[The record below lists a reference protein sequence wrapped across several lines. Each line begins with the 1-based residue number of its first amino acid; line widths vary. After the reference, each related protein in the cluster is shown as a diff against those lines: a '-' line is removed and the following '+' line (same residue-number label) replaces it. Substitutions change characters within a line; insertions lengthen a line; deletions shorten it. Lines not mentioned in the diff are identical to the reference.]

1 MSYQNTVKAIQAL
14 KDNTDYFIS
23 QEVGSFT
30 DAIKRYGYS
39 SRENLD
45 YLCKNTNTVT
55 ELLNTGKQEYI
66 ELARYMGAGKD
77 FLGAVLGYTVQQ
89 GVNVGMVTKATLEDT
104 YTMLG
109 SIAAYFGF
117 RLTNENYQLNKEAYD
132 QLFTDCI
139 KEGKL
144 FMLPNGNYYYDNATM
159 SMLYDAYAE
168 IYAGNGAA
176 WSVTT
181 GNRMK
186 GTITN
191 SFHLIV
197 HGISSYE
204 LDVDMTLNVSGA
216 KFFITEEGA
225 SDPNDRFTYG
235 LYIIGDSHATPTIT
249 GIRTY
254 YKDGLIFRPSD
265 PNWGQVN
272 LNFTLPETADANKS
286 IIHITVDNE
295 EYFYSNKINGPY
307 NNDGSVSNLWA
318 AVKDSN
324 APDGHAYARINPPY
338 DGATYGY
345 LPNISRI
352 NPYTGTF
359 RSSKDSLE
367 PVAGVNQPSIG
378 GDITT
383 TYPTWY
389 SKTINRNI
397 NVDGDTY
404 ISNQYYY
411 PVLPLSGD
419 TINNINN
426 TTINN
431 LHGDTYTIIEKTTII
446 NNTYIEETEDEGEK
460 ESDDN
465 NDGQNP
471 SAPSQNDQGS
481 TDLPPSIIPSVSSN
495 DTGFVAVYH
504 PDKATVR
511 SFSNWLWSIGFD
523 LDTFKKLFQDP
534 MQAIISLHQIF
545 FTPTNATGSPANIRL
560 GFIDT
565 GISSDYVD
573 DTSFTLDCGS
583 IFVPEM
589 YKNALD
595 YSPAA
600 SAELYLPFIGF
611 RKVNV
616 NDMMGNTVNVT
627 YNIDIITGAC
637 VAFVTVNRGSYQA
650 ILYTFSGNC
659 AVELPISSA
668 NFNQII
674 GNVIGIAA
682 SVGAAAATGGITAPL
697 ALSAAAS
704 AATNSQ
710 INIEHGGSLTGNVGA
725 LSGKKPYLIVTRP
738 KNKTA
743 MNYQHFIGYPANSNI
758 TLNQCSGYTRV
769 KDIILDS
776 IQATAD
782 EKNELE
788 ALLKRGV
795 IL

>member
-39 SRENLD
+39 SRDNLD

-66 ELARYMGAGKD
+66 ELARHMGAGKD

-89 GVNVGMVTKATLEDT
+89 GVTVGMVTKATLEDT

-139 KEGKL
+139 KDGKL

-168 IYAGNGAA
+168 IYAGYGAA
-176 WSVTT
+176 YNVDT
-181 GNRMK
+181 GARLK
-186 GTITN
+186 GTLCDSYNI
-191 SFHLIV
+191 IG
-197 HGISSYE
+197 HGLRGGGVSYIDLEGHYSIS
-204 LDVDMTLNVSGA
+204 GG
-216 KFFITEEGA
+216 KFLVTQQKA
-225 SDPNDRFTYG
+225 STPENRDAFRV
-235 LYIIGDSHATPTIT
+235 YIIGEPDCTPTIT
-249 GIRTY
+249 GERTY
-254 YKDGLIFRPSD
+254 YRDGVIYHPEEGSIWGHQTVNQTLAVSPNQNIIQITIDDVFYTYHSTTLCMNSD
-265 PNWGQVN
+265 RSSTLWGC
-272 LNFTLPETADANKS
+272 ADSYAR
-286 IIHITVDNE
+286 
-295 EYFYSNKINGPY
+295 
-307 NNDGSVSNLWA
+307 
-318 AVKDSN
+318 
-324 APDGHAYARINPPY
+324 DGHAYIRLSPAY
-338 DGATYGY
+338 DGDEYGY
-345 LPNISRI
+345 LNPSIL
-352 NPYTGTF
+352 NPYRGTF
-359 RSSKDSLE
+359 RSNKDSLE
-367 PVAGVNQPSIG
+367 PVSGVDQPSLG
-378 GDITT
+378 GDIIT

-446 NNTYIEETEDEGEK
+446 NNTYIEDTEDEGEK

-511 SFSNWLWSIGFD
+511 NFSNWLWSIGFD

-534 MQAIISLHQIF
+534 MQAIISLHQVF
-545 FTPTNATGSPANIRL
+545 FTPDNAEGSPANIRL

-600 SAELYLPFIGF
+600 TAELYLPFIGF

-743 MNYQHFIGYPANSNI
+743 MNYQHFIGYPANSTI
-758 TLNQCSGYTRV
+758 TLNQCLGYTRV
-769 KDIILDS
+769 KDIILDG
-776 IQATAD
+776 IQATAE

-788 ALLKRGV
+788 SLLKRGV